1 MLIPIKPMM
10 DRSLF
15 LKNSND
21 KLSQPWNSGSFYE
34 KGREALV
41 EGVRKVGLKKGD
53 CIIVP
58 ALICYP
64 VIEALRNEGYKVHL
78 IDLNKNL
85 SFPKTK
91 ISSLIYKKKAK
102 ALMLIDYFGFLAEE
116 NIEFSKY
123 LKTKHKKIKIII
135 DRCHTS
141 FFKRNIFLDLEK
153 TDLIFFSLRKIIP
166 TFDGGVYFT
175 KKKEISEIIVRNKI
189 FIIIF
194 YLKRLIEDLII
205 MIGFPNIFIN
215 VFSKFTLLKNSKS
228 VNPVINKNIITNML
242 YNQLTNR
249 SQIDKIEKIRK
260 KNYNLI
266 HKVVIKNNITPLFNK
281 LNKSISPQ
289 VFPVIDHSKKLNTYL
304 RKMGVGSYNWPGCEL
319 PPEIL
324 RRKKEFKNSIELNSK
339 LLCLPLHQSIKKE
352 HIFYLNNILKKYDKI
367 LSRPKRN
374 F

>member
-1 MLIPIKPMM
+1 
-10 DRSLF
+10 
-15 LKNSND
+15 
-21 KLSQPWNSGSFYE
+21 
-34 KGREALV
+34 
-41 EGVRKVGLKKGD
+41 
-53 CIIVP
+53 
-58 ALICYP
+58 
-64 VIEALRNEGYKVHL
+64 
-78 IDLNKNL
+78 
-85 SFPKTK
+85 
-91 ISSLIYKKKAK
+91 
-102 ALMLIDYFGFLAEE
+102 
-116 NIEFSKY
+116 
-123 LKTKHKKIKIII
+123 
-135 DRCHTS
+135 
-141 FFKRNIFLDLEK
+141 
-153 TDLIFFSLRKIIP
+153 
-166 TFDGGVYFT
+166 
-175 KKKEISEIIVRNKI
+175 
-189 FIIIF
+189 
-194 YLKRLIEDLII
+194 

-249 SQIDKIEKIRK
+249 SQINKIEKIRK

-352 HIFYLNNILKKYDKI
+352 HIFYLNNVLKKYDKI